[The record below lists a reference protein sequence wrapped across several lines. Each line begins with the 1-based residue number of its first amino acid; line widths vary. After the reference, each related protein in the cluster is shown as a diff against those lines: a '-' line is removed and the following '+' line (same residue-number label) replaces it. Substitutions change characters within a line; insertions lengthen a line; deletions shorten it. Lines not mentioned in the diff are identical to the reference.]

1 MKFDHRNI
9 NVNNIC
15 QIIDIQ
21 LKNTMFLLMNLCG
34 TIIEFDQFL
43 PVQTVRRWCSNS
55 LCCDYV

>member
-21 LKNTMFLLMNLCG
+21 LKNTMFLLMIL
-34 TIIEFDQFL
+34 Q
-43 PVQTVRRWCSNS
+43 S
-55 LCCDYV
+55 LWYYYRI